1 MFAYNGAYLAFREL
15 SLSYSLPKS
24 LANKIKL
31 EKVDLSVTGQNLGY
45 LTQCKSVATPE
56 AGSGAGS
63 GYALPRTLLFG
74 INLTF

>member
-1 MFAYNGAYLAFREL
+1 MFAYDGAYLAFREL

-56 AGSGAGS
+56 AGSG
-63 GYALPRTLLFG
+63 YALPRTLLFG

>member
-1 MFAYNGAYLAFREL
+1 MIRYNQEM
-15 SLSYSLPKS
+15 KQE
-24 LANKIKL
+24 NKIKL